1 MATGHPGVAR
11 RGRTLI
17 RSLRS
22 SRHHAGRESAAAGL
36 RGRLAGGRSRLAG
49 ARGGL
54 AGARSRGVAGATAE
68 QAAQQVQLEG
78 EQAAQQ
84 AEGATGNVLDFL
96 GGELANSHFETS

>member
-49 ARGGL
+49 ARSGL
-54 AGARSRGVAGATAE
+54 AGARGRGVAGATAE
-68 QAAQQVQLEG
+68 E
-78 EQAAQQ
+78 AAQQ

-96 GGELANSHFETS
+96 GGELANSHFETSCE